1 MIRFPWLDF
10 EFTNIL
16 FALSILFLF
25 IYLRRNQIRELLK
38 NKSKFLALFLVWTLI
53 FFLVLDILAF
63 VLNLQN
69 KLTLN

>member
-25 IYLRRNQIRELLK
+25 IYLRRNQIFQLLK
-38 NKSKFLALFLVWTLI
+38 NKPQFFAWFLVWALL
-53 FFLVLDILAF
+53 FFLLLDILAF
-63 VLNLQN
+63 ALNLQN
-69 KLTLN
+69 KLILS